1 MLHKHNE
8 QYAQQY
14 QEKIISLWV
23 VFLLGLLFHTQLGL
37 MPLFHGLNIITSQSQ
52 NMAEIAPIM
61 WMMLSF
67 FVLPMAA
74 IIGTVF
80 TNSRGYR
87 TIHFGFTVLYT
98 MLNLSHLITDIMVQ
112 TDLYQIVLMAIL
124 FAIGLLINIVSWQWM
139 RDRSHTSARH
149 PREGWEEAFAKMSQ
163 NHDDVL

>member
-14 QEKIISLWV
+14 QGKIISLWV

-61 WMMLSF
+61 WLMLSF

-80 TNSRGYR
+80 TNSRSYR

-98 MLNLSHLITDIMVQ
+98 MLNLSHLIADIMVQ

-139 RDRSHTSARH
+139 RDRSHRSTHQHLQHS
-149 PREGWEEAFAKMSQ
+149 
-163 NHDDVL
+163 